1 MQELI
6 KKKQEIIEIFLKN
19 NILVSSDI
27 LKEINDDEQISRI
40 FDLLKTKTINDEIVL
55 NLNKL
60 IEDTTPLKI
69 EAKSEEKVKVVTS
82 YKDEPKKRESQD
94 FVDYF
99 NNRYKAIEKI
109 LKQRQELKNTVSIS
123 KITNKKEK
131 ENLAIIGIVSDK
143 KTTKNGNLLFIF

>member
-1 MQELI
+1 M
-6 KKKQEIIEIFLKN
+6 KN

-69 EAKSEEKVKVVTS
+69 EAKIEEKVKIVTS
-82 YKDEPKKRESQD
+82 YKDEPKKRGPQD

-131 ENLAIIGIVSDK
+131 
-143 KTTKNGNLLFIF
+143 KN